1 MLPSADHSVC
11 PDPCPGPCA
20 GCPERVVCRCLK
32 VTEEV
37 VVTAIVELGLRTVRE
52 VRTAT
57 GAGGGCT
64 CCHRELRELLLVHAP
79 AHSSSSSPSMCSAR

>member
-1 MLPSADHSVC
+1 
-11 PDPCPGPCA
+11 
-20 GCPERVVCRCLK
+20 

-64 CCHRELRELLLVHAP
+64 CCHRELRELLLAHAP
-79 AHSSSSSPSMCSAR
+79 SDTASRRLVSVPGVSDSARL